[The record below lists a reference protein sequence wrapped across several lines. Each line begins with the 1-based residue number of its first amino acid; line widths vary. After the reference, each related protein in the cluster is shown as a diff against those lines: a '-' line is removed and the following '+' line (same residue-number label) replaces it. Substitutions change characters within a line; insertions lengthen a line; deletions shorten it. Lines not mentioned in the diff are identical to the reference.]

1 MNVKRLNVLWEG
13 RRGEE
18 GQIPVQKTDM
28 ISPPPTTSIH
38 IKYDDS
44 WANSKVHAS
53 STACFC
59 LLHCGI
65 YAGARQS
72 SPTFQQFQ
80 IWARKRRCS
89 NAFIYQK
96 TAPQSRMHSII
107 MRSAT
112 FWQHECIGSMDG
124 RRKPSRIDCHIT
136 GDQATVCCFFL
147 LPSL

>member
-1 MNVKRLNVLWEG
+1 MYKFPGTRDLAQINMILTGKK
-13 RRGEE
+13 

-44 WANSKVHAS
+44 WANSNVHAS

-65 YAGARQS
+65 YAGTRQS

-80 IWARKRRCS
+80 IWARKRHCS
-89 NAFIYQK
+89 NAFIRR
-96 TAPQSRMHSII
+96 PHLSP
-107 MRSAT
+107 
-112 FWQHECIGSMDG
+112 ECIQSCAALLFGSTNALDQWMVVEN
-124 RRKPSRIDCHIT
+124 RRELSHYRRPSNSLL
-136 GDQATVCCFFL
+136 FFL